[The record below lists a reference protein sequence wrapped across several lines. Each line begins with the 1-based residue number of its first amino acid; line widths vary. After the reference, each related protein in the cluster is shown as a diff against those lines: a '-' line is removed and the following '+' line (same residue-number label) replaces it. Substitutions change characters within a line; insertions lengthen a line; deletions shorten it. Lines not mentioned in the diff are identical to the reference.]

1 MLASPIAVAGA
12 IRFVAHYVLAGLALF
27 LNPAAATR
35 VGSGAQPCYVA
46 VTAVVSLPAP
56 YRVARVVTTGV
67 REYEDDGTG
76 TAAYCEPLDVARLH
90 AARAAIDRQ
99 IETSHQAEQ
108 NVERV
113 VIRSTSATVV
123 AQHLVYVAAS
133 GHAFAEFHGV
143 EVVTLEAPNGTE
155 YRELPLPSLLPTD
168 SARAACDSAN
178 VALRQNAAPF
188 HWAC

>member
-1 MLASPIAVAGA
+1 MLASPPAVVAA
-12 IRFVAHYVLAGLALF
+12 IRFVARYVLAGLALF
-27 LNPAAATR
+27 LDPTAAMR
-35 VGSGAQPCYVA
+35 GSGGGQPCYVA

-67 REYEDDGTG
+67 REYGDDGTG
-76 TAAYCEPLDVARLH
+76 TAAYCEPLDVARLD
-90 AARAAIDRQ
+90 AAREAVDRQ
-99 IETSHQAEQ
+99 IATSQHVEQ

-113 VIRSTSATVV
+113 VIRSTSPTVV

-133 GHAFAEFHGV
+133 GHALAEFRGV
-143 EVVTLEAPNGTE
+143 EVVTLEAPDGTE

-168 SARAACDSAN
+168 SARVACDSAN
-178 VALRQNAAPF
+178 VALRQSAASF